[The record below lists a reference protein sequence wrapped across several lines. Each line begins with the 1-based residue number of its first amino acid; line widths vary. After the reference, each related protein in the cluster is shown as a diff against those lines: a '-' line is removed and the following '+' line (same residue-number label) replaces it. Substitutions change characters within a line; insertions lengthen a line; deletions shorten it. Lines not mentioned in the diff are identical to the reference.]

1 MVTES
6 VDSIAIKKFKHSSV
20 SFDNIPNNSGGII
33 DVNNQKV
40 GIYKD
45 TSRKCFCS

>member
-1 MVTES
+1 MITES
-6 VDSIAIKKFKHSSV
+6 INSLALKKFKDS
-20 SFDNIPNNSGGII
+20 NINFNEIPINSGGII

-45 TSRKCFCS
+45 TSR

>member
-1 MVTES
+1 MITES
-6 VDSIAIKKFKHSSV
+6 VNSLALNKFKDSDID
-20 SFDNIPNNSGGII
+20 FDEIPINSGGII

-45 TSRKCFCS
+45 TSR